1 MEGTGCGK
9 ETCDMNSDG
18 LPTCP
23 YSLLGLG
30 SKSGYDEWGFGMAT
44 SRLLGLPFSCQHD
57 DLELIV
63 KARFWRRPL
72 AATLD
77 QMESFGDHLQHCG
90 GLRQAAL
97 VEDKLE
103 DYDEGQQGQQPM

>member
-1 MEGTGCGK
+1 MGCQLALTAYLVWGVRVA
-9 ETCDMNSDG
+9 MMS
-18 LPTCP
+18 
-23 YSLLGLG
+23 
-30 SKSGYDEWGFGMAT
+30 GFGMAT
-44 SRLLGLPFSCQHD
+44 SRLLGLPFSCHHD

-72 AATLD
+72 AATLN

-103 DYDEGQQGQQPM
+103 GYDEGQQGQQPM